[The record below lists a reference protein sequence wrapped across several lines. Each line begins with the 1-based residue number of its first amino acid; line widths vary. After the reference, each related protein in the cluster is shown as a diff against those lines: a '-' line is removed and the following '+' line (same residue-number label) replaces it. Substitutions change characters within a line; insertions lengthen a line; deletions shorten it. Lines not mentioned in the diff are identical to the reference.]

1 MTDLEKLILIN
12 EEQKIVD
19 ELITTLEREIQDRD
33 ARLRTILK
41 NYRKAK
47 EQGPDAYG
55 MLVDNLNDR
64 SRVLTGIQRAKQS
77 KDELYT
83 CRLMLEC
90 DDGDGKKYEQELKI
104 GLSTYC
110 DRKQNVL
117 VCDWKREVCRHFLL
131 DNCAEEFEGIV
142 KDKRGRQYRTHYE
155 LKLKRNVD
163 TRFSHVRDVTHL
175 FPLTVEEAQKII
187 FDAFLSELASRRN
200 NTEFQNIIFSIQ
212 KKQGEIIKLPYDQ
225 DLIVQGCAGSGK
237 SMIMLH
243 RLPIMLYDNP
253 DVLNSNNVYIIS
265 PSETYIQMVEK
276 MREDLEISDLNM
288 GTINQY
294 YDHVLSKYNIDL
306 EDYGRV
312 SYVTKVGR
320 DTEEYIYGSQL
331 NSDIKAIAKN
341 KINKN
346 DCDFSEG
353 FIILGVPKKRPVKQI
368 VTIDDKITDQILK
381 GTDIITAN
389 NSVLKG
395 YFNLTKDGIAML
407 SDLLEKT
414 KNRRLYILRNIDMD
428 ISKES
433 ETIKQRQKELE
444 DNSLG
449 EVAIKNRT
457 AIIERAWKNIAKC
470 KAVRKQVE
478 NDESYFASLIDCSKI
493 IEDVLGMFGSLN
505 SQYENNTSQT
515 IYALIKNRKK
525 IYKAYRKFGDAL
537 SEVEE
542 KYLEYS
548 DRMSDYANKYESLFM
563 EVLTKNDVYLDEEY
577 YDEVVDATNYY
588 SKLKESIVRDIYI
601 NIMGRCG
608 QIPNE
613 KGEIKGLSFSPYL
626 YLKIMYSVK
635 GAANISKERLI
646 CIDEAQGL
654 APEELKL
661 IKDINGD
668 KLILNLFGD
677 VKQHVEG
684 TKGID
689 SWMEFCASI
698 STTEQLLM
706 ENYRNASQIT
716 EECNRRFGMNMKAI
730 NTPGS
735 GVTKF
740 NNYEEFDVRVKQ
752 LFINVHKPGIRAII
766 VNDINEAKQIRY
778 HYSAYQDKIHD
789 MTNGHYDFH
798 RTRWNLLTV
807 EQAKGLEFGTVI
819 AVSGNMTPNRKYITF
834 TRALDELFIYD
845 LPLAIEVMPGDEEQ
859 NTKTI
864 MEAKAER
871 VPKEKKEKKASTI
884 IDYSQ
889 SEVRKYFESKGLE
902 VNDMRSKGG
911 VLWVI
916 GEQEKI
922 KQYVDEACEKFS
934 ITGSYSSGKA
944 TGFRPGCY
952 FKTKK

>member
-1 MTDLEKLILIN
+1 MTELERLILIN
-12 EEQKIVD
+12 EEQEIVD
-19 ELITTLEREIQDRD
+19 ELIKVLEREIKDRD
-33 ARLRTILK
+33 ARLQTILK

-55 MLVDNLNDR
+55 MLVDNINDR

-90 DDGDGKKYEQELKI
+90 DDGDGKTYEQELKI

-131 DNCAEEFEGIV
+131 DNCAEEFDGIV

-175 FPLTVEEAQKII
+175 FPLTVAEAQKII

-212 KKQGEIIKLPYDQ
+212 KKQGEIIKLPYDK

-253 DVLNSNNVYIIS
+253 DILNSNNVYIIS

-306 EDYGRV
+306 QDYGRV
-312 SYVTKVGR
+312 SYATKVDR
-320 DTEEYIYGSQL
+320 EIEEYIYGRQL
-331 NSDIKAIAKN
+331 NSDIKAIAKKLLN
-341 KINKN
+341 IK

-353 FIILGVPKKRPVKQI
+353 FIILDVIKKRPSKQI
-368 VTIDDKITDQILK
+368 VTIDDKVTDHILK

-389 NSVLKG
+389 NVVLKG
-395 YFNLTKDGIAML
+395 YYNLVKEGIAAL
-407 SDLLEKT
+407 SDLSEKA
-414 KNRRLYILRNIDMD
+414 KNRKLYILRNIDMS
-428 ISKES
+428 ISKEND
-433 ETIKQRQKELE
+433 TIKQRQRELE
-444 DNSLG
+444 DKSLG

-457 AIIERAWKNIAKC
+457 AIIENAWKNIARFKI
-470 KAVRKQVE
+470 ARKQIE
-478 NDESYFASLIDCSKI
+478 NEEAYFSSFTDCSEMIVDVLRRFASI
-493 IEDVLGMFGSLN
+493 N

-515 IYALIKNRKK
+515 VYFLIQNRKK
-525 IYKAYRKFGDAL
+525 IYKAYRKFIDSL
-537 SEVEE
+537 LEIEE
-542 KYLEYS
+542 KYLEYI
-548 DRMSDYANKYESLFM
+548 DPIIDYANKYESLFM
-563 EVLTKNDVYLDEEY
+563 ELLTKNDAYLDEEY
-577 YDEVVDATNYY
+577 YNEVVEATDYY
-588 SKLKESIVRDIYI
+588 SKLKESIVKDIYLT
-601 NIMGRCG
+601 IMERCG

-635 GAANISKERLI
+635 GSNNISKERLV

-677 VKQHVEG
+677 VKQHIEG

-689 SWMEFCASI
+689 SWMEFCTSI

-735 GVTKF
+735 GVTNF
-740 NNYEEFDVRVKQ
+740 SSYEEFESNVKQ
-752 LFINVHKPGIRAII
+752 LFINIQKPGIRAII
-766 VNDINEAKQIRY
+766 VNDVNEAKQIRY

-807 EQAKGLEFGTVI
+807 EQAKGLEFGTVV
-819 AVSGNMTPNRKYITF
+819 AVSGNMTLNRKYITF

-845 LPLAIEVMPGDEEQ
+845 LPLVIDTISINEESQ
-859 NTKTI
+859 LKNIPEQKN
-864 MEAKAER
+864 EK
-871 VPKEKKEKKASTI
+871 VVKEKKERKVTAA

-889 SEVRKYFESKGLE
+889 SEVLKYFEGKGLE
-902 VNDMRSKGG
+902 VNDMRAKGG

-916 GEQEKI
+916 GEQAKI